1 MIARQSGWL
10 KAWVRLATRLLGKGD
25 RKIAAVFGCSPAAC
39 HSAALHLHRG
49 APGIP
54 LWLFS
59 TSAPLPETA
68 ALCERVVV
76 RRNSVALFLQ
86 AQRELWRH
94 TVAITAGAWTGRPG
108 SLVLKLAPLF
118 VPPFRAVFANATGD
132 FLSATPANIL
142 RHCLQCLCDAVSSAV
157 CSLRL
162 AAWRVG
168 CRVRLA
174 VCALRFAAW
183 QVGCRIR
190 SAGCRIAPL
199 RLFSILLKWCGYP
212 DRRLFHRFHGVDRL
226 HPAHVS
232 PSGFGVDTYVSS
244 GPDWNGPALE
254 RFALD
259 STARWILWSRSAEVP
274 TANLTPL
281 LAERRTFAVSRQDR
295 HRQWRLPLFATA
307 AFRPLQPG
315 EASQVLAPLS
325 ETIVVDRGKLLAL
338 GIPKCK
344 LAWTAWLLLFWKAS
358 AAGWRSYSMGSP
370 QPASQEPDY
379 PMEERAF
386 LFHLLTR
393 RALRRLGPVAPSLS
407 RGNIAFA
414 PRPSL
419 VERPSGRLR
428 VLIVSPFLPYPLSHG
443 GAVRMFNLCK
453 ALGRRVDF
461 ALVAIHESRQTVH
474 YDELRE
480 VFQEVRV
487 VDMDEPVSR
496 NAGLP
501 AQVRQHQSQ
510 SLREAVADLAADWRP
525 DLLQVE
531 FTHMAEFRDAAPDTP
546 AILVEHDL
554 TFSLYRQ
561 LAQSQGSLEARR
573 EYERWLEFERRWLRT
588 YDAVWTMSEEDR
600 SAAIREGS
608 PPDLTFAIPNG
619 VDVFRFLPE
628 DSPATPP
635 EILLVGSF
643 RHLPNVLA
651 FEKLRTEIM
660 PRVWSVFPNA
670 VARVVAGPDHEWFW
684 RKLAPKGLPLDTDPR
699 IVVHGFV
706 EDLRPI
712 YARASAVAAP
722 LEVSAGTNI
731 KVLEAIACGKA
742 TVTTTAG
749 CGGLGLRDGHE
760 ALIRDDWAA
769 FADALCDLLKDPSLR
784 ARVGGHARLAAER
797 RFSWSAICNEAY
809 QSYLQ
814 LTERQA
820 ARAAVGD

>member
-1 MIARQSGWL
+1 M
-10 KAWVRLATRLLGKGD
+10 
-25 RKIAAVFGCSPAAC
+25 FGSSPAAC
-39 HSAALHLHRG
+39 HSVALHVHRG

-76 RRNSVALFLQ
+76 RRNSVALFFQ

-94 TVAITAGAWTGRPG
+94 AVAITAGAWTGKRG
-108 SLVLKLAPLF
+108 SRVLKLAPLL
-118 VPPFRAVFANATGD
+118 VPPFRAVFANSSGD
-132 FLSATPANIL
+132 FLSATPASIL
-142 RHCLQCLCDAVSSAV
+142 RHCQHRLRDDLCSAV

-162 AAWRVG
+162 AAWAVGCRIRLAVCSLRLAAWSVGCRLRLAVCFVRKAAWWVG
-168 CRVRLA
+168 CRV
-174 VCALRFAAW
+174 
-183 QVGCRIR
+183 R

-212 DRRLFHRFHGVDRL
+212 DRRLFHRLHGVETL
-226 HPAHVS
+226 HPAQVS
-232 PSGFGVDTYVSS
+232 ASGFGVASYVSP

-254 RFALD
+254 RFALA
-259 STARWILWSRSAEVP
+259 STARWIAWSRFPDVP
-274 TANLTPL
+274 VAHLLPL
-281 LAERRTFAVSRQDR
+281 FAGQRTFAVSRQDR

-307 AFRPLQPG
+307 AFRALQQG

-325 ETIVVDRGKLLAL
+325 GTIVVDRGKLLAL

-370 QPASQEPDY
+370 QPVGQEPDY

-386 LFHLLTR
+386 LFHVLTG
-393 RALRRLGPVAPSLS
+393 RALRRLGPSEPNLS
-407 RGNIAFA
+407 RGNVAFA
-414 PRPSL
+414 PGQSL
-419 VERPSGRLR
+419 VERGSGRLR
-428 VLIVSPFLPYPLSHG
+428 VLVVSPFLPYPLSHG

-461 ALVAIHESRQTVH
+461 ALVAIHESREIVH
-474 YDELRE
+474 YDKLRE
-480 VFQEVRV
+480 IFQEVRV

-496 NAGLP
+496 NARLP
-501 AQVRQHQSQ
+501 GQVRQHQSQ
-510 SLREAVADLAADWRP
+510 SLRETVADLAADWRP

-561 LAQSQGSLEARR
+561 LAESSGSQEARR

-608 PPDLTFAIPNG
+608 QPDLTFAIPNG

-628 DSPATPP
+628 DRPAAAP

-660 PRVWSVFPNA
+660 PRVWSVFPGA

-684 RKLAPKGLPLDTDPR
+684 RKLAPKGLPLDSDPQ

-706 EDLRPI
+706 EDLRPL

-731 KVLEAIACGKA
+731 KVLEAMACGKA
-742 TVTTTAG
+742 TVTTPAG

-769 FADALCDLLKDPSLR
+769 FAGALCEVLSDPSLR
-784 ARVGGHARLAAER
+784 ARIGRRARLAAER

-809 QSYLQ
+809 QSYLDV
-814 LTERQA
+814 LERHS
-820 ARAAVGD
+820 ARAPHAAVGD